1 MDFMDNT
8 QFNILNQTYMI
19 TSQFLYYTKILEKN
33 I

>member
-1 MDFMDNT
+1 MDFMDNI

-19 TSQFLYYTKILEKN
+19 TSQFPYHTKILEKN